1 MKKLICIA
9 LTLVLLICSCTAL
22 AEDWLCPQCGT
33 IGSGKFCSECGSPR
47 PETWICPGCGNTEA
61 KDAYCSL
68 CGQGREGTP
77 AGVKETRFEGEGCS
91 TPEEVM
97 EAYIAFWDANDWQ
110 GMMSVFAIEHY
121 VDNFSAVAHVGRM
134 KVIVYTFMNEQ
145 PYMASAAGLRQMEYY
160 ARMGN
165 VAKEMRYRY
174 LVAHMPTEDFQT
186 LTGFMTSLPT
196 EEEQTAYLR
205 SLCWHDDPSQCRV
218 ELIRFISPDELTDGK
233 YTKAMNN
240 VSKSTGLTRREE
252 YLAIYGSDDVTDRAA
267 LISVDGTEYILFMEC
282 ACWDGRWYA
291 TTCQGTLASLLSI
304 DVNHAGLVPAEGF
317 LQ

>member
-1 MKKLICIA
+1 MICLYNISFGMYNGEKAEKGVKTVKKLICA
-9 LTLVLLICSCTAL
+9 VLVLVLLACSCAAP
-22 AEDWLCPQCGT
+22 AEVT
-33 IGSGKFCSECGSPR
+33 
-47 PETWICPGCGNTEA
+47 
-61 KDAYCSL
+61 
-68 CGQGREGTP
+68 
-77 AGVKETRFEGEGCS
+77 ETRFEGEGYS
-91 TPEEVM
+91 TPEEVV
-97 EAYIAFWDANDWQ
+97 EAYIAFRNANDWQ

-121 VDNFSAVAHVGRM
+121 VDNFSAAAYTKRM
-134 KVIVYTFMNEQ
+134 KGIVYTFMNEQ
-145 PYMASAAGLRQMEYY
+145 PYMASTAGLRQMEYY

-165 VAKEMRYRY
+165 VAKGMRYRY
-174 LVAHMPTEDFQT
+174 LVAHMPEEDFRA
-186 LTGFMTSLPT
+186 LLGFMTNLPT

-267 LISVDGTEYILFMEC
+267 LISVDGTEYILLMEC
-282 ACWDGRWYA
+282 ACWDSRWYVSS
-291 TTCQGTLASLLSI
+291 TQGTLASILSI